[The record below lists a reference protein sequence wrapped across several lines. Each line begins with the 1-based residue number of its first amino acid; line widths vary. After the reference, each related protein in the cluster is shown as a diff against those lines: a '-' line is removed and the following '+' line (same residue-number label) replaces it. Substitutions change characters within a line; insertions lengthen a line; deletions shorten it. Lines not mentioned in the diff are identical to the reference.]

1 MQHTI
6 RTGHVRKNGSKRIYV
21 KASKGRK
28 AYSYIRKASKTRVKA
43 VPAYDVGTAGQPLR
57 RIGPLKKGML
67 TRYGYHPVEAT
78 KDRHKAL
85 SKAVTKGKEEPRA
98 VMRRLVAISTLTK
111 GHLPRASRIYKQDAK
126 FIRTKFASR
135 FKTDPKYKVVKK

>member
-1 MQHTI
+1 
-6 RTGHVRKNGSKRIYV
+6 
-21 KASKGRK
+21 
-28 AYSYIRKASKTRVKA
+28 
-43 VPAYDVGTAGQPLR
+43 
-57 RIGPLKKGML
+57 ML

-85 SKAVTKGKEEPRA
+85 SKAVHTGKEEPRA
-98 VMRRLVAISTLTK
+98 VVRRLIAISTLTK

-126 FIRTKFASR
+126 FIRSKFASR

>member
-6 RTGHVRKNGSKRIYV
+6 RSGHVRKNGSKRIYV

-67 TRYGYHPVEAT
+67 TRYGYHPVEAMT
-78 KDRHKAL
+78 NRHKAL

-98 VMRRLVAISTLTK
+98 VVRRLVAISTLTK
-111 GHLPRASRIYKQDAK
+111 GHLPRASRIYKQDSKWVRA
-126 FIRTKFASR
+126 KFASR